1 MALPASGTI
10 TLADIQ
16 TEFGGSNPI
25 GLNEYYRDG
34 AYVTA
39 NNTSVPTSGAISLQD
54 FYGAEKLFY
63 LIISSSVQD
72 ANISTLAL
80 NAGWDGAAPIHATI
94 NSDVYLWASGTGTYG
109 LTIPASMPVLT
120 VINNGK
126 IMGCGGTGGAAFSG
140 AGAAGGTA
148 LNVLSNVLFT
158 NSSGAY
164 IAGGGGGG
172 GGGLAFTYSAGG
184 GGGGAGGGTGGIGQ
198 YGNAGGASL
207 AGGAGGAIGASGA
220 RGAEA
225 DNLNQGSMGGG
236 GGGAGGGGGG
246 FYDSSAGSGFSG
258 DRGAG
263 GGGGGRIL
271 SGTGGVAG
279 IGQRTGNEWCNGGA
293 GGSANSVGSN
303 SGANNGA
310 PNRGGA
316 GGGGWGASGG
326 SAGGSGGAAGKAI
339 NGISFVTLTNSGTI
353 YGANV

>member
-1 MALPASGTI
+1 MAIQSSGLI

-25 GLNEYYRDG
+25 GLNEYYRNG

-39 NNTSVPTSGAISLQD
+39 NNTGVPTSGTISLQN

-63 LIISSSVQD
+63 LVISSSAHD

-80 NAGWDGAAPIHATI
+80 NAGWDWAAPIHATI
-94 NSDVYLWASGTGTYG
+94 NSDVYLWASSTGTYG
-109 LTIPASMPVLT
+109 LTIPAGMPVLT

-126 IMGCGGTGGAAFSG
+126 IMGCGGTGGAANSG

-172 GGGLAFTYSAGG
+172 GGGLAWTYGVSGG
-184 GGGGAGGGTGGIGQ
+184 GGGGAGGGTGGIGI
-198 YGNAGGASL
+198 YAAGSTL

-220 RGAEA
+220 KGDEA
-225 DNLNQGSMGGG
+225 SNLNQGSMGGG

-246 FYDSSAGSGFSG
+246 FYDSSAGSGFTG

-303 SGANNGA
+303 SGATSGA
-310 PNRGGA
+310 ANRGGA

-326 SAGGSGGAAGKAI
+326 SAGGSGGAGGKAI
-339 NGISFVTLTNSGTI
+339 FGISLISLTNAGTI
-353 YGANV
+353 YGATA